1 MTNLL
6 LTVLV
11 FFALTISHAQEEIK
25 TAAYFDVD
33 ASHLTKD
40 QELLL
45 SNFIQSLDS
54 NRIICIKLN
63 GNTDSDAS
71 IEYNQR
77 LSERRTKTVSDFFE
91 SRGIPAERILNNSFG
106 ESNPFTSNET
116 EEGKQQN
123 RRVDIIASV
132 LNISTGEPPC
142 RPAPEPTKDCN
153 RDTTLTFPQ
162 GTSVTFNI
170 CDFESVKDCFK
181 FQEYN
186 TATSLRNSE
195 LTTQTSDGSP
205 MITGGMMDITLCGGV
220 CATIRVPVRET
231 CNSNVPMSL
240 WEANDDGTWGR
251 PNPNGVQLVRIDGR
265 DYYQYRVCRSGKK
278 NVDFKVDKPP
288 KMKVIGKK
296 IKKFLVV
303 KVSFECPATLL
314 SQGHRPIRR
323 NKATF
328 KIFCPNSEPYI
339 YAKAIDNKGDTIE
352 MQFRPGNSL
361 DKREVV
367 GKCKNDEV
375 LKRVLFFKIKEKVM
389 YRKYIIRRTDYDD
402 YKVGEPN

>member
-1 MTNLL
+1 MANLL
-6 LTVLV
+6 LTVLA
-11 FFALTISHAQEEIK
+11 FFAIMISRAQEEIK

-33 ASHLTKD
+33 ASHLTED

-45 SNFIQSLDS
+45 SNFMQSLDS
-54 NRIICIKLN
+54 NRIVCIKLN

-77 LSERRTKTVSDFFE
+77 LSERRTKTVLDFVE
-91 SRGIPAERILNNSFG
+91 SRGIPEERILDDSFG
-106 ESNPFTSNET
+106 ESNPITTNET
-116 EEGKQQN
+116 EEGKRRN
-123 RRVDIIASV
+123 RRVEIIVSV
-132 LNISTGEPPC
+132 LNVSTGEPPC
-142 RPAPEPTKDCN
+142 KPVPESIKDCN

-170 CDFESVKDCFK
+170 CDFELVKDCFK
-181 FQEYN
+181 FQEFN
-186 TATSLRNSE
+186 TAKSLRNSE

-251 PNPNGVQLVRIDGR
+251 PNPNGVQIVRIDGR

-278 NVDFKVDKPP
+278 NVDFKVSKPP

-303 KVSFECPATLL
+303 KVSFDCPATLL
-314 SQGHRPIRR
+314 SQNHRPIRR

-352 MQFRPGNSL
+352 MQFRPGNTL
-361 DKREVV
+361 DKREVI

-375 LKRVLFFKIKEKVM
+375 LKRVLFFNVKEKVM

-402 YKVGEPN
+402 FKAGN